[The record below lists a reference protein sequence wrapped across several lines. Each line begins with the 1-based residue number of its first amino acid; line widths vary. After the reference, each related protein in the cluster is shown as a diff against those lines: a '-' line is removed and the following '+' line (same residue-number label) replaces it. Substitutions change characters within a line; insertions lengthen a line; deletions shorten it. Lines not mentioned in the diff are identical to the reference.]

1 MSTPRTC
8 PARVGNYETTARKFY
23 RQTSGRGSR
32 DARARADDAGNERAA
47 RRRARSRHR
56 ARRTRRASGAPA
68 LGEGNGG
75 VAARGRARR
84 ETERRGRTSRSDV
97 ACDDGD
103 GAVLASMRLNPFR
116 PADESRL
123 GTKRSEY
130 VVFRGVRAP
139 PVTVAIASRER
150 PLYWPVANTETPS
163 RLSPRA
169 SLASPP
175 RLGRRARWND
185 ADECDDDAEERD
197 VGSRCERAL
206 SCARGK

>member
-1 MSTPRTC
+1 
-8 PARVGNYETTARKFY
+8 
-23 RQTSGRGSR
+23 
-32 DARARADDAGNERAA
+32 
-47 RRRARSRHR
+47 
-56 ARRTRRASGAPA
+56 
-68 LGEGNGG
+68 
-75 VAARGRARR
+75 
-84 ETERRGRTSRSDV
+84 
-97 ACDDGD
+97 
-103 GAVLASMRLNPFR
+103 MRLNPFR

-130 VVFRGVRAP
+130 VVLRGVRAP
-139 PVTVAIASRER
+139 PGTVAIASRER

>member
-1 MSTPRTC
+1 
-8 PARVGNYETTARKFY
+8 
-23 RQTSGRGSR
+23 
-32 DARARADDAGNERAA
+32 
-47 RRRARSRHR
+47 
-56 ARRTRRASGAPA
+56 
-68 LGEGNGG
+68 
-75 VAARGRARR
+75 
-84 ETERRGRTSRSDV
+84 
-97 ACDDGD
+97 
-103 GAVLASMRLNPFR
+103 MRLNPFR

-139 PVTVAIASRER
+139 PGTVAIASRER

-163 RLSPRA
+163 
-169 SLASPP
+169 